1 MDRSLENIEYPTV
14 EIVTG
19 AELEELKKKLAQLDD
34 AIDSL
39 RKENYDDQR
48 SMAFWIAA
56 TQNESNDKNKS

>member
-1 MDRSLENIEYPTV
+1 MDQSLENIVYPTV

-39 RKENYDDQR
+39 RKETYDDQR
-48 SMAFWIAA
+48 SMAFWIPA
-56 TQNESNDKNKS
+56 TRNELNDKNKS